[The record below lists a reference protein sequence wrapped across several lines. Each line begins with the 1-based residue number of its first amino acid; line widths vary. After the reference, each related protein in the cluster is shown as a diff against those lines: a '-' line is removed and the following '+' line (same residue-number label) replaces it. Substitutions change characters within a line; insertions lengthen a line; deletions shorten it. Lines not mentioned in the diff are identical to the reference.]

1 MACFLSEFL
10 SRIVILKLSALS
22 SVEWDSGSVAMR
34 KQLHDSEDRFLPQPS
49 LLPGEKEYGGRT
61 FI

>member
-10 SRIVILKLSALS
+10 SRIVILKLPALS

-49 LLPGEKEYGGRT
+49 LLPGEK
-61 FI
+61 

>member
-10 SRIVILKLSALS
+10 SRIVILKLPALS

-49 LLPGEKEYGGRT
+49 LLPGEKYYGGRT